1 MQTLKEI
8 VANAVNA
15 AGCQFVGLEDVQS
28 GRHHVL
34 RIYIDGEN
42 GVTIDDCGRVSK
54 QVGAVLDVEDAI
66 QHQYTLEVSSP
77 GINRLLFEKE
87 QYGKYIGETLKIR
100 LKFAQDGR
108 KQFSGQLIKV
118 EDDGVTLSVQDEE
131 HKLLFSDI
139 AKARAMMERQ

>member
-1 MQTLKEI
+1 MQTLKNI
-8 VANAVNA
+8 VAKAVNA

-34 RIYIDGEN
+34 RIYIDSEK

-77 GINRLLFEKE
+77 GINRILFEKE
-87 QYGKYIGETLKIR
+87 HYEKYMGENLKVR
-100 LKFAQDGR
+100 LKFAQDGQ
-108 KQFSGQLIKV
+108 KQFSGQLRKV
-118 EDDGVTLSVQDEE
+118 EDDGVVLSVKNEE

-139 AKARAMMERQ
+139 AKARVMMEKQ